1 MDERGLFT
9 MALGLTPPWEVVDID
24 FDAERH
30 RLDLY
35 LDFPAGSRFACPQC
49 EVACGVHDT
58 NERSWRHLNFF
69 QHEAYLHARL
79 PRIKCPEHGV
89 KTVEV
94 PWARPGA
101 GFTLLFE
108 ALVLLMARKGMT
120 PKGIGEILGEHDTR
134 IWRVLEYYV
143 DSSLAKQDWSEVEAV
158 GVDETSRS
166 RGHDYVTVFV
176 DMDEAK
182 VLHVEP
188 GKDHRTVA
196 GFEAELHAHGG
207 KPEQVKE
214 FSMDMSAAFIK
225 GVGKQFP
232 DAAMTFD
239 RFHVMKLV
247 NKAVDEVRREERQD
261 RTELEK
267 TRWVWLKNEQNLTDK
282 EREKFDELKDSTLKT
297 ARGYRLKETLQSVY
311 ADYAGHPDDGEKQLQ
326 YWYFW
331 ATHSQLPPMIKV
343 AKTIK
348 THWDGVL
355 RWFQSGLTQG
365 LVEGING
372 IIQAAK
378 RKARGFRSFR
388 KLRTMI
394 FLVAGKLDFDLPQMK
409 LLTHSK

>member
-9 MALGLTPPWEVVDID
+9 MALGLTPPWQVVDIE
-24 FDAERH
+24 FDVDNQ
-30 RLDLY
+30 RLDLH
-35 LDFPAGSRFACPQC
+35 LDFPAGSRFPCPQC
-49 EVACGVHDT
+49 AAVCGVHDT
-58 NERSWRHLNFF
+58 GERSWRHLNFF
-69 QHEAYLHARL
+69 QHEAHLHARL
-79 PRIKCPEHGV
+79 PRIECPEHGV

-108 ALVLLMARKGMT
+108 ALVLLMAKKGMT
-120 PKGIGEILGEHDTR
+120 PTGIGEIMGEHDTR
-134 IWRVLEYYV
+134 IWRVLEHYV
-143 DSSLAKQDWSEVEAV
+143 DSSVAKQDWAEVKQV
-158 GVDETSRS
+158 GVDETSRAK
-166 RGHDYVTVFV
+166 GHDYVTVFV
-176 DMDEAK
+176 DMEEAK

-188 GKDHRTVA
+188 GKDSTTVS
-196 GFEAELHAHGG
+196 GFKTALEAHGG
-207 KPEQVKE
+207 CTKQVEE

-232 DAAMTFD
+232 DAKMTFD

-247 NKAVDEVRREERQD
+247 NKAVDEVRREERKD
-261 RTELEK
+261 RPELEK
-267 TRWVWLKNEQNLTDK
+267 TRWVWLKNEENRTDK
-282 EREKFDELKDSTLKT
+282 EREKFDELKDGTLKT
-297 ARGYRLKETLQSVY
+297 ARAYRLKETLQSVY
-311 ADYAGHPDDGEKQLQ
+311 ADYDGYPEDGEKQLK

-331 ATHSQLPPMIKV
+331 ATHSKLKPMIKT

-348 THWDGVL
+348 AHWDGVL
-355 RWFQSGLTQG
+355 RWFETKLTQG

-372 IIQAAK
+372 MIQAAK

-409 LLTHSK
+409 LLTHTK